1 MFAIPLH
8 TVVGL
13 PKFMAEMVAAICMD
27 VADKF
32 LAVLAV
38 YFVLRS
44 MPDRFLVKLKLGDTY
59 IKR

>member
-1 MFAIPLH
+1 
-8 TVVGL
+8 
-13 PKFMAEMVAAICMD
+13 MD